1 MNLLLTQFF
10 PNNNYTARH
19 QNLIGQNKLKKKIKS
34 HENTSH
40 SPPRAQHLKANSTHQ
55 ADQQALNLG
64 NMKMRTNNNGNSQ
77 LSQQAYL
84 QSMNSTLDQDGFSAV
99 QT

>member
-34 HENTSH
+34 HDASH
-40 SPPRAQHLKANSTHQ
+40 SPPRAYQGKTNATHQ

-64 NMKMRTNNNGNSQ
+64 NMKMRTNNQGNSQ
-77 LSQQAYL
+77 L
-84 QSMNSTLDQDGFSAV
+84 G
-99 QT
+99 